1 MEQTCL
7 EVLGEKL
14 EDKLKDLHLH
24 QGFACGP
31 NYYIQAGK
39 KRTYWSWP
47 GLSIVVLISL
57 CFSWFNN
64 STQYSEQTWFE
75 YD

>member
-39 KRTYWSWP
+39 KGPTGH
-47 GLSIVVLISL
+47 GLV
-57 CFSWFNN
+57 CR
-64 STQYSEQTWFE
+64 
-75 YD
+75 

>member
-39 KRTYWSWP
+39 KDLLVMAWSVDSCSH
-47 GLSIVVLISL
+47 LALFQLVQQ
-57 CFSWFNN
+57 FNTILRAN
-64 STQYSEQTWFE
+64 MV
-75 YD
+75 